1 MHPFHRFNRSLLLA
15 MSLFFAAGEIAVAQE
30 ITRADTAAWVLVYT
44 SDGNEFTGQLLS
56 QDAETVVLKTE
67 HFGVLTIR
75 RSAIT
80 RIRSTE
86 KAKITNGRVW
96 FENRHAPRY
105 FVGPSAYGLRKGE
118 GVYENSELF
127 FSQVSYGFSDHFS
140 LGVGFAPF
148 FILYDGPFPVW
159 VTPKFSIPVIPNKFN
174 VALGGFIGHEF
185 NTYYFDSDNP
195 DGSLNAAFCTFT
207 YGSRD
212 ANVSASF
219 GLNFSGSQWNKRAIF
234 SLAGTVRL
242 APKFALLGESYFFD
256 DYGDPVSLYGAG
268 ARFMGRRIAFDAGV
282 AVMAYGFD
290 DAYPVPYATLHVP
303 FGSVKN

>member
-1 MHPFHRFNRSLLLA
+1 MPSFHCFSRAILLA
-15 MSLFFAAGEIAVAQE
+15 ISLVFAAGQIAVAQE
-30 ITRADTAAWVLVYT
+30 ITPADTTAWVIVYT

-67 HFGVLTIR
+67 HFGVLTIQR
-75 RSAIT
+75 TAIN
-80 RIRSTE
+80 RIRLAG
-86 KAKITNGRVW
+86 KVKITNGRVW
-96 FENRHAPRY
+96 FENPYAPRY

-127 FSQVSYGFSDHFS
+127 FNQVSYGFSDHFS

-148 FILYDGPFPVW
+148 FIFYDGPFPVW
-159 VTPKFSIPVIPNKFN
+159 LTPKFSFPVIPNKFN
-174 VALGGFIGHEF
+174 IALGGFIGHEF
-185 NTYYFDSDNP
+185 NTYYFDSDDGN
-195 DGSLNAAFCTFT
+195 GSLNAAFCTFT

-212 ANVSASF
+212 ANVSASL
-219 GLNFSGSQWNKRAIF
+219 GLNFSGSQWRKRALF

-242 APKFALLGESYFFD
+242 SPKVALLGESYFFD

-268 ARFMGRRIAFDAGV
+268 VRFMGRRIALDAGV

-290 DAYPVPYATLHVP
+290 DAYPIPYATLHVP

>member
-1 MHPFHRFNRSLLLA
+1 MPLFNHLRRFIVAVLL
-15 MSLFFAAGEIAVAQE
+15 LFFAGTAVFTQE
-30 ITRADTAAWVLVYT
+30 ITQADTAAWVIIFT

-56 QDAETVVLKTE
+56 QDAETVVLKTAF
-67 HFGVLTIR
+67 FGVLTIQ

-80 RIRSTE
+80 RIRPTD
-86 KAKITNGRVW
+86 KARVINGQVW

-105 FVGPSAYGLRKGE
+105 FVGPSAYGLQKGE

-159 VTPKFSIPVIPNKFN
+159 VTPKFSIPVIKNKFN
-174 VALGGFIGHEF
+174 IALGGFIGHAF
-185 NTYYFDSDNP
+185 NSYYFDS
-195 DGSLNAAFCTFT
+195 GSVNGSMNAAFCTFT

-212 ANVSASF
+212 ANLSASL
-219 GLNFSGSQWNKRAIF
+219 GLNFTGGNWNKRAIF
-234 SLAGTVRL
+234 SLAGNIRL
-242 APKFALLGESYFFD
+242 APRFALLGESYFFD
-256 DYGDPVSLYGAG
+256 DYGDSVGLFGFG
-268 ARFMGRRIAFDAGV
+268 ARFMGRRIAFDAGM
-282 AVMAYGFD
+282 AVMAYD
-290 DAYPVPYATLHVP
+290 LDEAYPVPYATLHVP